1 METEN
6 HQSRA
11 SDTREGKP
19 RVTVGDARPKL
30 ESGIVRSETGG
41 GWTASEVLTV
51 DNGLPEGEKGDIHVV
66 TPLEAVREDR
76 AASGAKTPNHSPN
89 VPLTALGQPFA
100 IYRHPSEFTEQEDA
114 VIINGLLAQ
123 LPIYMIA
130 DKLKCSRNL
139 LQTHIRESK
148 LLSQVM
154 DDRKESFIDNIEWQA
169 KRLIDSGNPAM
180 IMFALE
186 HLGKERGWGPKEVA
200 DEDFEDTR
208 IVIGEIPDA
217 EVAAADAKVKELE
230 AAVGVGG
237 GGGEGGTGDS
247 PSPAAA
253 TATPV
258 ATQPAIGSPSPQK
271 LPSPMEM
278 ALMEDAAKRAAEEVR
293 RERDANTINIPQE
306 DVQVEPAPWDDG
318 YAGGDPFDGGG
329 FEGFM

>member
-1 METEN
+1 MKSEMATETTEM
-6 HQSRA
+6 A
-11 SDTREGKP
+11 ADIREGKP

-30 ESGIVRSETGG
+30 ESGVVRSETGG

-51 DNGLPEGEKGDIHVV
+51 DNGLPEVEKGDVRVV

-76 AASGAKTPNHSPN
+76 AASGAKTPKHSPN

-186 HLGKERGWGPKEVA
+186 HLGKERGWGPKEVS
-200 DEDFEDTR
+200 EDDYEDTR

-217 EVAAADAKVKELE
+217 EVAAAEQKVKELE
-230 AAVGVGG
+230 SSAGVGG
-237 GGGEGGTGDS
+237 GGSGEEAS
-247 PSPAAA
+247 PSSAS
-253 TATPV
+253 PV
-258 ATQPAIGSPSPQK
+258 ATPPAISSQSPQK

-278 ALMEDAAKRAAEEVR
+278 ALMEDAAKRAAEEVQ
-293 RERDANTINIPQE
+293 RERDANTVNIPPE
-306 DVQVEPAPWDDG
+306 EVQIEPAPWDDG
-318 YAGGDPFDGGG
+318 YGGGDPFGGG
-329 FEGFM
+329 FGDFM